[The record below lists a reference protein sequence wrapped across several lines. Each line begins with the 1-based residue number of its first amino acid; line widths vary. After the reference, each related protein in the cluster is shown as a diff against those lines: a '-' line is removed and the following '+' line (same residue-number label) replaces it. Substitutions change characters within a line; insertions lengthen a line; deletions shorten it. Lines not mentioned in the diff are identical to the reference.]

1 MNDVNKKYLW
11 KLIQLTGDSLIN
23 KLPDHPNHPN
33 GRNPYAHVA
42 LKVKNKFGKSYKY
55 LPDERVNEVINY
67 LNILKQTEGN
77 FNNSHYSHQIFDKI
91 SIS

>member
-1 MNDVNKKYLW
+1 MNDDNKKYLW

-55 LPDERVNEVINY
+55 LPDEKVDEVINY
-67 LNILKQTEGN
+67 LNKLKQTEGN
-77 FNNSHYSHQIFDKI
+77 FNNSHKLH
-91 SIS
+91 

>member
-1 MNDVNKKYLW
+1 MNQDNKKYLW

-42 LKVKNKFGKSYKY
+42 LKVKNKFGKSYKD
-55 LPDERVNEVINY
+55 LLDEKVHEVINY
-67 LNILKQTEGN
+67 LNILKQTEGDTKN
-77 FNNSHYSHQIFDKI
+77 LH
-91 SIS
+91 

>member
-1 MNDVNKKYLW
+1 MNQDNKKYLW

-55 LPDERVNEVINY
+55 LPDEKVNEVINY
-67 LNILKQTEGN
+67 LNILKQIEGN
-77 FNNSHYSHQIFDKI
+77 FNNSD
-91 SIS
+91 

>member
-1 MNDVNKKYLW
+1 MNDINKKYLW
-11 KLIQLTGDSLIN
+11 KLIQLTGDYLIN

-55 LPDERVNEVINY
+55 LPDEKVNEVINY

-77 FNNSHYSHQIFDKI
+77 FNNSN
-91 SIS
+91 

>member
-1 MNDVNKKYLW
+1 MNQDNKKYLW

-42 LKVKNKFGKSYKY
+42 LKVKNKFGKSYKD
-55 LPDERVNEVINY
+55 LLDEKIHEVIDY

-77 FNNSHYSHQIFDKI
+77 SKNLH
-91 SIS
+91 

>member
-55 LPDERVNEVINY
+55 LPDEKVNEVINY
-67 LNILKQTEGN
+67 LNILKQTERN
-77 FNNSHYSHQIFDKI
+77 FNNSH
-91 SIS
+91 

>member
-1 MNDVNKKYLW
+1 MNEANKKYLW

-42 LKVKNKFGKSYKY
+42 LKVKKKFGKSYKD
-55 LPDERVNEVINY
+55 LPDKKVNEVITY
-67 LNILKQTEGN
+67 LNFIKNTDGK
-77 FNNSHYSHQIFDKI
+77 NNQI
-91 SIS
+91 S